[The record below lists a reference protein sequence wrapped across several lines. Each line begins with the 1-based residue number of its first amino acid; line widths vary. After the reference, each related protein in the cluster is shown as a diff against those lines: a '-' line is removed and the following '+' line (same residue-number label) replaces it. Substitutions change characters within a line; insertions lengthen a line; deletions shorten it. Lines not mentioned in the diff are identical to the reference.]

1 MIYHNKII
9 KGKVVTMM
17 YDPATEMW
25 TLHRVTPEKGR
36 IHRFLAII
44 NNMLYKIRKL

>member
-9 KGKVVTMM
+9 KGKVVTMV
-17 YDPATEMW
+17 YDPTMDTW

-36 IHRFLAII
+36 LHRFLAII